1 MVLVNAFTMVT
12 LNLAFLVISVILY
25 KQKGYMLMAAI
36 QDETDEWS
44 LGAITDIK
52 TVNATYGKIP

>member
-1 MVLVNAFTMVT
+1 
-12 LNLAFLVISVILY
+12 
-25 KQKGYMLMAAI
+25 MLMAAI